1 MRTTL
6 FHIPHDVAGWPLLGV
21 GLALGVWLAICAV
34 RLAWRLYQHGP
45 TAEIWNELPVMLVIG
60 AIIAFVLPALSDSQG
75 LPIRG
80 YGVML
85 FLGVISGVALA
96 AYRAK
101 REGYDPELIYSLAFW
116 ICLCGILGA
125 RLFYVIEY
133 WRDFQR
139 AGLSDTLSAVVNFT
153 RGGLVVYGSV
163 VGAGIAAVVFF
174 VRHKLPV
181 LAMADVI
188 APSLTLGLALGRIGC
203 FLNGCCYG
211 GQCQLPWSVQ
221 FPPESPVYQSQLD
234 RGEYALHGL
243 HFQGAEAQSHK
254 RADDPAI
261 VESVDENSPAAKAGV
276 QPGDRIATIVV
287 TSPDGRPSDYMAS
300 ASLEQSFVPGS
311 IAAAQAALVRI
322 EKAGTK
328 VQMDVI
334 DADGHSVVRSW
345 TLEQAVPPPA
355 RSLPVHPAQLYSSLD
370 AFLLTFFLLAWYPFR
385 RHEGEVTALM
395 LTIYPI
401 QRIFEEILRT
411 DELPVFGTGMTISEN
426 VSILMLAAAVALW
439 IFVLRGPRLK
449 YAAPASAG

>member
-6 FHIPHDVAGWPLLGV
+6 FHIPHDVAGWPLLGL
-21 GLALGVWLAICAV
+21 GLALAVWVAICAV
-34 RLAWRLYQHGP
+34 RLAWRLYRRGSV
-45 TAEIWNELPVMLVIG
+45 AEVWNEVPVMFVIG
-60 AIIAFVLPALSDSQG
+60 AIVAIVLPALSDSQG

-101 REGYDPELIYSLAFW
+101 REGFDPELIYSLAFW
-116 ICLCGILGA
+116 MCLCGILGA

-139 AGLSDTLSAVVNFT
+139 AGLSETFAAIINFT
-153 RGGLVVYGSV
+153 RGGLVVYGAV
-163 VGAGIAAVVFF
+163 VGGAAAAVWFF

-188 APSLTLGLALGRIGC
+188 APSMTLGLALGRIGC

-211 GQCQLPWSVQ
+211 GQCQLPWAVA
-221 FPPESPVYQSQLD
+221 FPPESPVYQSQID
-234 RGEYALHGL
+234 RGEYVFEGM
-243 HFQGAEAQSHK
+243 HFQPAKPPHK
-254 RADDPAI
+254 RASEPAI
-261 VESVDENSPAAKAGV
+261 VLSVDENSPAAKAGV
-276 QPGDRIATIVV
+276 QSGDRIATILV
-287 TSPDGRPSDYMAS
+287 TTPDGHPSDYMAI
-300 ASLEQSFVPGS
+300 ASLDQNFFPGS
-311 IAAAQAALVRI
+311 IAAAQAALARI
-322 EKAGTK
+322 EQAGTK

-334 DADGHSVVRSW
+334 DAEGHSVMRSW
-345 TLEQAVPPPA
+345 TLAQATSPPA

-395 LTIYPI
+395 ITIYPI

-411 DELPVFGTGMTISEN
+411 DELTVFGTGMTISEN
-426 VSILMLAAAVALW
+426 VSILTLAAAVALW

-449 YAAPASAG
+449 YAAPNAA

>member
-6 FHIPHDVAGWPLLGV
+6 FHIPREIAGWPLLGF
-21 GLALGVWLAICAV
+21 GLALALWAAICGV
-34 RLAWRLYQHGP
+34 RLVWKLYRRGP
-45 TAEIWNELPVMLVIG
+45 SAEVWNELPVMLVIA
-60 AIIAFVLPALSDSQG
+60 AIIAWVLPALSDSQG

-96 AYRAK
+96 AYRAQ

-116 ICLCGILGA
+116 MCLCGILGA
-125 RLFYVIEY
+125 RLFYVVEY

-139 AGLSDTLSAVVNFT
+139 AGLSETLAAIVNFT
-153 RGGLVVYGSV
+153 RGGLVVYGAV
-163 VGAGIAAVVFF
+163 VGAGLAAVVFF
-174 VRHKLPV
+174 LRHKLPV
-181 LAMADVI
+181 LALADLI

-211 GQCQLPWSVQ
+211 GPCQLPWSVA

-234 RGEYALHGL
+234 RGGYVLHGL
-243 HFQGAEAQSHK
+243 HFQPAARQPHK
-254 RADDPAI
+254 SASDPAI
-261 VESVDENSPAAKAGV
+261 VQSVEENSPAAKGGV
-276 QPGDRIATIVV
+276 RPGDRLATILV
-287 TSPDGRPSDYMAS
+287 TPPEGARQSDYLAV
-300 ASLEQSFVPGS
+300 ASLDQNFFPGS
-311 IAAAQAALVRI
+311 IAAAQTALLRI
-322 EKAGTK
+322 EQAGAK

-345 TLEQAVPPPA
+345 TSDQPSPPPA
-355 RSLPVHPAQLYSSLD
+355 RSLPVHPAQLYSSLN

-385 RHEGEVTALM
+385 RHDGEVIALM

-401 QRIFEEILRT
+401 QRIFEEILRV
-411 DELPVFGTGMTISEN
+411 DELTVFGTGMTISEN
-426 VSILMLAAAVALW
+426 VSILLLAAALALW

-449 YAAPASAG
+449 YAAPSAP